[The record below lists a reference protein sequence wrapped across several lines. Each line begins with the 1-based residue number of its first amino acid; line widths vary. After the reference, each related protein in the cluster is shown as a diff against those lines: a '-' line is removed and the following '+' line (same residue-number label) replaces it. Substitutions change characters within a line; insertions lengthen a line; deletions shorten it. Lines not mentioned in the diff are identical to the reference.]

1 MQSETQLLVP
11 MTVALTV
18 CSRASKTV
26 VSKNVLR
33 ILYHQIN
40 YYQMGKDYGD
50 FDSKSVLFA
59 RQYQTLF
66 KRFTFVVYDSTVV
79 FPAAFKGL
87 RPAELELELVT
98 IKERGTDS
106 DSVTIT
112 VARIKQR
119 MVNI

>member
-1 MQSETQLLVP
+1 M
-11 MTVALTV
+11 
-18 CSRASKTV
+18 RKTV
-26 VSKNVLR
+26 VSKTMFCGSFT
-33 ILYHQIN
+33 IKQIIIRWGRN
-40 YYQMGKDYGD
+40 LVI